1 MKYAFRDFLYPLVS
15 WLIKGQLCRC
25 VLTGYQ
31 ECGSTPDFRGCLL
44 WHGCRADNI
53 RNDCRLC
60 CASQTT
66 YIAREAGPVCDEISE
81 FTSSVKFGKRGQYSQ
96 LKPYFVVH
104 ANFWS
109 RTLFSPADTRYVHLA
124 RPLNGADHLSQ
135 TPPHGLLGEAKI
147 RQALEQANAQQDLNR
162 SLLRLTNILQQI
174 LHSGPSHYVI
184 DLLLTNSA
192 LLEDLRKA
200 HMGQYGIILSLLGC
214 LDDGYKANKLI
225 DKVIDSCTC

>member
-1 MKYAFRDFLYPLVS
+1 MY
-15 WLIKGQLCRC
+15 
-25 VLTGYQ
+25 
-31 ECGSTPDFRGCLL
+31 
-44 WHGCRADNI
+44 
-53 RNDCRLC
+53 

-66 YIAREAGPVCDEISE
+66 YIARPAGPICDEIYE
-81 FTSSVKFGKRGQYSQ
+81 FTSSVKFGKRVQYSQ

-109 RTLFSPADTRYVHLA
+109 RTLFSPADTRYLDLA
-124 RPLNGADHLSQ
+124 RPLNGADSISQ
-135 TPPHGLLGEAKI
+135 TPPHNLLGEAKI

-174 LHSGPSHYVI
+174 LRSGPSHYVI

-214 LDDGYKANKLI
+214 LDDGLKAKKLV

>member
-1 MKYAFRDFLYPLVS
+1 
-15 WLIKGQLCRC
+15 
-25 VLTGYQ
+25 
-31 ECGSTPDFRGCLL
+31 L

-53 RNDCRLC
+53 RNDYRLC
-60 CASQTT
+60 CAPQTT
-66 YIAREAGPVCDEISE
+66 YIARPAGAVCGEISE

-96 LKPYFVVH
+96 LEPYFVVH

-109 RTLFSPADTRYVHLA
+109 HTLLSPADARYVHLA
-124 RPLNGADHLSQ
+124 RPLNGANSLSQ
-135 TPPHGLLGEAKI
+135 TPPHSLLGEAKI
-147 RQALEQANAQQDLNR
+147 RKALEQANAQQDLNR

-184 DLLLTNSA
+184 DLLLTKSA

-214 LDDGYKANKLI
+214 LDDGLKAKKLV
-225 DKVIDSCTC
+225 DKVIDSCT

>member
-1 MKYAFRDFLYPLVS
+1 M
-15 WLIKGQLCRC
+15 
-25 VLTGYQ
+25 
-31 ECGSTPDFRGCLL
+31 

-53 RNDCRLC
+53 RNDYRLC
-60 CASQTT
+60 CAPQTT
-66 YIAREAGPVCDEISE
+66 YIARPAGPVCGENSG

-96 LKPYFVVH
+96 LEPYFVVH

-109 RTLFSPADTRYVHLA
+109 RTLLSPAEARYVHLA
-124 RPLNGADHLSQ
+124 RPLNGVNSLSQ
-135 TPPHGLLGEAKI
+135 TPPHSLLGEAKI
-147 RQALEQANAQQDLNR
+147 RKALEQANAQQDLNR

-184 DLLLTNSA
+184 DLLLTRSA

-214 LDDGYKANKLI
+214 LDDGLKAKKLV
-225 DKVIDSCTC
+225 DKVIDSCT